1 MRTPIAIF
9 TIATLTGILAVAGAQ
24 ATPTQVNVRIEGHSE
39 TLFEGPIWTEGHDLK
54 ASSEDQGHACDGT
67 NAKRYP
73 TPGPTPTT
81 AGADAMRIVGETF
94 DGQWYPGYED
104 YFLTRWGP
112 DRQSF
117 AEAAYW
123 GVLVNN
129 VFAGVGGCQY
139 ELGTGDEV
147 LWTYDA
153 FADRPFLALFPEGD
167 TSGARPLT
175 ATAKLG
181 EPFEVEVLAYADSTE
196 ATPPSMPERTGSAP
210 VEGARVS
217 PVRTSSYGFEKAET
231 EDPSTVT
238 TDEQGK
244 ASIVF
249 TTPGWQ
255 RIKATVVNGQRVEE
269 AVRSNRLDVCVAA
282 AGESTCGDP
291 PREDR
296 VRTPPPVEDTPS
308 SSTPGGPD
316 NPANKGRLESTV
328 RFLQNAQNADGGF
341 GGNLGEESSQDFSA
355 WVTFALAADSINP
368 QDQATMGGVDA
379 YTYLTTHVARALH
392 QEICKP
398 IICTTSLERELLV
411 TDAAGTSPHDYG
423 GIDLVSELLA
433 RELPDGSFPFVPGGH
448 GEINDTIYAILSLSL
463 VQEPAAQNAVKHAT
477 GWLISEQNP
486 DGSWSAQN
494 SKTEAGEVDMTG
506 AALQAINA
514 PGQPAPGESQRKA
527 LDYLHGAQE
536 PDGGFPERPG
546 EGESNVASTAWATQ
560 GLWAGSE
567 NPENWVKGA
576 GREPLE
582 YMESLQ
588 QPDGHIRYRAR
599 EDVNGVW
606 MTAYVAPAF
615 AGQALPIP
623 PVPRSTK
630 GNPTPASLETQTS
643 SPGPAEHGQGGESSQ
658 PGGGVIA
665 GGGGAGAH
673 LFSRPQ
679 PQSQGKKPGG
689 RRELGSAHYRV
700 ALKNAQDPGSG
711 STEPGSGGSGDVR
724 ALSAAGSSDRRTYE
738 QEVKGVLIG
747 APDSADA
754 RNAFESGAPGLH
766 GAGGGGDET
775 PWLAFGI
782 AGALALSALLGAQ
795 IERQRSEVIL

>member
-1 MRTPIAIF
+1 MRTTITTAM
-9 TIATLTGILAVAGAQ
+9 IATFAGILAVAGAQ
-24 ATPTQVNVRIEGHSE
+24 AAPTHVNVRIEGNSE

-54 ASSEDQGHACDGT
+54 TSSEGQAHACDGV

-81 AGADAMRIVGETF
+81 AAADAMGIVGETF

-112 DRQSF
+112 DQQSF

-129 VFAGVGGCQY
+129 VFTGVGGCQY
-139 ELGTGDEV
+139 ELGTGSEV
-147 LWTYDA
+147 LWTYNA
-153 FADRPFLALFPEGD
+153 FADRPLLALFPAGD

-181 EPFEVEVLAYADSTE
+181 EPFEVEVLAYAGGAE
-196 ATPPSMPERTGSAP
+196 ATPPSMPERTGSTP
-210 VEGARVS
+210 VEGASVS
-217 PVRTSSYGFEKAET
+217 PVKTSAKGFEKIET

-238 TDEQGK
+238 TDTHGK
-244 ASIVF
+244 ARIMF
-249 TTPGWQ
+249 TTPGWH
-255 RIKATVVNGQRVEE
+255 RIKATVVNAQGVEQ
-269 AVRSNRLDVCVAA
+269 AVRSNRLDVCVET
-282 AGESTCGDP
+282 AGESTCGDSP
-291 PREDR
+291 QEDR
-296 VRTPPPVEDTPS
+296 VRTPPQVKDTPS
-308 SSTPGGPD
+308 SPAPSGPG

-328 RFLQNAQNADGGF
+328 RFLQDAQNADGGF
-341 GGNLGEESSQDFSA
+341 GGNVGEESNQDFSA

-368 QDQATMGGVDA
+368 QDQAAKGGVDA
-379 YTYLTTHVARALH
+379 YTYLTTHVSQALH
-392 QEICKP
+392 QEICEP
-398 IICTTSLERELLV
+398 AICTTSLERELLV
-411 TDAAGTSPHDYG
+411 ADAAGTSPHDYG
-423 GIDLVSELLA
+423 GIDLVRELLA
-433 RELPDGSFPFVPGGH
+433 RKLPDGSFPLVPGGH

-463 VQEPAAQNAVKHAT
+463 VQEPAAKKAVKHAT
-477 GWLISEQNP
+477 EWLISEQNP
-486 DGSWSAQN
+486 DGSWSAQS
-494 SKTEAGEVDMTG
+494 SKTETGEVDMTG

-514 PGQPAPGESQRKA
+514 PGQPTPGEYQRKA

-536 PDGGFPERPG
+536 ADGGFPERPS

-560 GLWAGSE
+560 GLWAAGE
-567 NPENWVKGA
+567 NPQNWMRGS
-576 GREPLE
+576 GHEPLD

-615 AGQALPIP
+615 AGQALPIL
-623 PVPRSTK
+623 PVARSTK
-630 GNPTPASLETQTS
+630 GNPTPTSPEAPVS
-643 SPGPAEHGQGGESSQ
+643 SPGSAEPGHGGESSQ

-689 RRELGSAHYRV
+689 RRQLGSASKGTDRESS
-700 ALKNAQDPGSG
+700 QGPGSA
-711 STEPGSGGSGDVR
+711 STEPGSGGVR
-724 ALSAAGSSDRRTYE
+724 ALPTTGNGDRRADGP
-738 QEVKGVLIG
+738 EVTGVLIG
-747 APDSADA
+747 AMDRADA
-754 RNAFESGAPGLH
+754 HKALEQSAPGLH
-766 GAGGGGDET
+766 GGSAGGDEA
-775 PWLAFGI
+775 PWLALGI
-782 AGALALSALLGAQ
+782 ASALLASALLGIQ
-795 IERQRSEVIL
+795 IERRRPQVIP